1 MEFKVPGDFV
11 IQQSPQNLPPVY
23 NGEKMVVYGVLTPKG
38 SPQDREITGKAI
50 LKGQILGKKMEHSV
64 PFTFNPATSS
74 HPSLLTIHHLAAK
87 ALIKDWQEQGK
98 SKEEIVKLSVDSSV
112 ISSHTAFIAVD
123 EENSE
128 PISGAMKTWDVQAQ
142 RVYSDGPSALMSS
155 NIDRILTRGCQLDD
169 LNEKSAELNAS
180 AVSFSKFAKRKKAGF
195 SFGSLFSGFTGR
207 FSKSES
213 SQPALNRSDSSVD
226 PDPVD
231 ELLEESSRDSYYRSD
246 SYADKELDIDDLEE
260 EDESMQVVCHRVVPK
275 PRKSQASSTTNTA
288 PFTLTSL
295 IMAQQADG
303 SWKLDT
309 TLTQLLAKSQKDI
322 EDACPVKCNNDLV
335 VIWATVLIL
344 TLLKRKYSSQQDEW
358 ELIAMKAE
366 SWVKKQVLPSG
377 VTVKDL
383 YTAAGLLV

>member
-50 LKGQILGKKMEHSV
+50 LKGQILGKKMEHYV
-64 PFTFNPATSS
+64 PFTFNPAASS

-128 PISGAMKTWDVQAQ
+128 PISGAMKTWDVQSRIEYDAYYNSDSNSN
-142 RVYSDGPSALMSS
+142 YSSCSDF
-155 NIDRILTRGCQLDD
+155 DD
-169 LNEKSAELNAS
+169 EECEEEQEVERNVKRKLKTFTPAS
-180 AVSFSKFAKRKKAGF
+180 AHLVSDR
-195 SFGSLFSGFTGR
+195 
-207 FSKSES
+207 
-213 SQPALNRSDSSVD
+213 AL
-226 PDPVD
+226 
-231 ELLEESSRDSYYRSD
+231 
-246 SYADKELDIDDLEE
+246 ELDIDDLEDE
-260 EDESMQVVCHRVVPK
+260 AESMQVVCHRVVPK
-275 PRKSQASSTTNTA
+275 SRKSQASSTTNTA

-309 TLTQLLAKSQKDI
+309 TLTQLLAKSQKEI

>member
-1 MEFKVPGDFV
+1 MSVEFKVPGDFV

-23 NGEKMVVYGVLTPKG
+23 NGEKMVVYGVLTQKG

-64 PFTFNPATSS
+64 PFTFNPAASS

-128 PISGAMKTWDVQAQ
+128 PISGAMKTWDVQPHL
-142 RVYSDGPSALMSS
+142 YSRSNLRRGRGGGGIGAMRGGGAMRSAPKM
-155 NIDRILTRGCQLDD
+155 RC
-169 LNEKSAELNAS
+169 KSAPQKKCASKKKS
-180 AVSFSKFAKRKKAGF
+180 AVSSSKRSPNFEINMRKEEGEF
-195 SFGSLFSGFTGR
+195 E
-207 FSKSES
+207 SKS
-213 SQPALNRSDSSVD
+213 RSRSRS
-226 PDPVD
+226 PVD
-231 ELLEESSRDSYYRSD
+231 ISR
-246 SYADKELDIDDLEE
+246 L
-260 EDESMQVVCHRVVPK
+260 SMNSGDNLNK
-275 PRKSQASSTTNTA
+275 IIA
-288 PFTLTSL
+288 
-295 IMAQQADG
+295 AQQANG
-303 SWKLDT
+303 SWDFHTVLSCIQD
-309 TLTQLLAKSQKDI
+309 KSETEIKS
-322 EDACPVKCNNDLV
+322 ASPVECEGIIAA
-335 VIWATVLIL
+335 IWATVLIL

-383 YTAAGLLV
+383 YTAAGLLSFF